1 MAASS
6 TEPCFLEPNNIQ
18 DGLLVPS
25 SLARL
30 TNSVASKIMAPC
42 RKKTD
47 VFVFSLNSMRV
58 RVRVREQETY
68 TAAGGHQQVAAQ
80 AYYMDS
86 CQEDVSLASPALA
99 VQLGPL
105 FSPDLSLAPG

>member
-6 TEPCFLEPNNIQ
+6 TEPCFLESNNIQ

-58 RVRVREQETY
+58 RVRVRVREQETY
-68 TAAGGHQQVAAQ
+68 TAAGAAISRSQ
-80 AYYMDS
+80 RKLITWIH
-86 CQEDVSLASPALA
+86 VKKT
-99 VQLGPL
+99 
-105 FSPDLSLAPG
+105 